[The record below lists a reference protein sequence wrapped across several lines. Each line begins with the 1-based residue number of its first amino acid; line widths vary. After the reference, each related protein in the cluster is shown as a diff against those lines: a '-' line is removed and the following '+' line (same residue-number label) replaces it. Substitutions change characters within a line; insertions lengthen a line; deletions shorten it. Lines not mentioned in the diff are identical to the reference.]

1 MGPRPIKNE
10 GSIGMEIQTRQTRIH
25 VRSQGEGE
33 PALVFLHYWG
43 GSSRTWDAV
52 TGRLADTY
60 RTVAIDQRGWGDSAA
75 PEQGY
80 AIADLADDAQDVIA
94 ALKLTRYVIVGH
106 SMGGK
111 VAQLLAA
118 RQPAGLAGVV
128 LVAPSPPSPMALPAG
143 QREAMAAAYATRAS
157 VEAVLDHVLTARPLT
172 PAQRE
177 QVIADSLRGAPPA
190 KAAWPMA
197 AMLEDITREVASI
210 RVPALVVAGEAD
222 QVDRLETLRRE
233 LLPRIAG
240 ARLQVLPGT
249 GHLSPLEAP
258 AEVAAAVRAF
268 VARLDAPRTPEQV
281 PVVFDAAF
289 NAGDIARLMDVFS
302 ENATMRMADGTT
314 VAHGREAL
322 HRQFSRLLQT
332 KPRIRNTVRLTLVS
346 DDIALVLLDW
356 TTTMTRPD
364 GEPLTQRGTATQ
376 VMTRDAAGI
385 WKLRISNPRG
395 VQ

>member
-1 MGPRPIKNE
+1 MD
-10 GSIGMEIQTRQTRIH
+10 IQTRQTRIH
-25 VRSQGEGE
+25 VRVQGEGE
-33 PALVFLHYWG
+33 LALVFLHYWG

-52 TGRLADTY
+52 TGALSDTC
-60 RTVAIDQRGWGDSAA
+60 RTVALDQRGWGESEA
-75 PEQGY
+75 PAQGY
-80 AIADLADDAQDVIA
+80 AIADLADDAQDVIE

-128 LVAPSPPSPMALPAG
+128 LVAPSPPSPMAFPLE

-177 QVIADSLRGAPPA
+177 QVIADSLCGAAPA

-210 RVPALVVAGEAD
+210 RVPVLVVAGEAD
-222 QVDRLETLRRE
+222 QVDRLDTLQRE

-268 VARLDAPRTPEQV
+268 VAGLDAPRSPEQV
-281 PVVFDAAF
+281 PVAFDAAF
-289 NAGDIARLMDVFS
+289 NAGDLDRLIGVFS
-302 ENATMRMADGTT
+302 EHATMRMADGTT

-322 HRQFSRLLQT
+322 RAAFARLLET
-332 KPRIRNTVRLTLVS
+332 KPQIRNDVRLTLVS
-346 DDIALVLLDW
+346 DDLALVLLDW
-356 TTTMTRPD
+356 TTTATAPD
-364 GEPLTQRGTATQ
+364 GQPLTQRGTATQ

-385 WKLRISNPRG
+385 WTLRISNPPG